1 MEFINIRV
9 AVRAPVAGE
18 SLGGVALAGQA
29 GAGGSAVKGVRPA
42 YFPERRGFEETT
54 VYDRALLQ
62 PGDEIRGPG
71 GGGRGRLHAGD
82 RPRRHRAGGG
92 DRQHRGDAAVSA
104 KLDAVTLEVLW
115 TRLISV
121 VDEAAKAIVRTSF
134 STLSNEANDFA
145 CMLTDA
151 RGYALAQNSGSIP
164 SFIGTLPATVRHFLR
179 EMGAE
184 RMQPGDVLITND
196 AWMGTGHMSDV
207 SVLKPIFHQGRLVA
221 FSATTSHMPDIG
233 GRIRAIEAREIF
245 EEGLHIPLTKLVHA
259 GRQDDTLIQ
268 LIRAN
273 VRTPD
278 QTMGD
283 IWAQAS
289 ANELMERRVNALM
302 DDYQLDGLGEL
313 GDELFA
319 RSEGA
324 MREAIRA
331 VPNGTYRYA
340 FTTDGTSVPFEFKIA
355 LTVAGDEIVADY
367 TGTSPQQPRAI
378 NCVMAYTYAM
388 TAYAVRC
395 ALLPGL
401 ANNEGMFRPIKV
413 VAPEGSLLNPRFP
426 AAVVSRATTGHYV
439 PALVLGALHRVIPE
453 RVMAGA
459 GSPLWALSQSSTRED
474 GKPYTTV
481 LFFNG
486 GMGATPV
493 KDGEN
498 VLSWP
503 SNISSTP
510 VEVAERNS
518 PLFFHY
524 KRMRAGSGGG
534 GRYRG
539 GLGPGHPDRE
549 PLAPAHRA
557 ERDGRADEVSG
568 AGPGRRRRWR
578 PRRRPHQRQARRQP
592 QAVRAGARRPR
603 AGQHAGRRRLRPGPR
618 ARRRTGAKPIA
629 RSATSPGR
637 ARRTHDERRSDDDAR
652 YAAEEHGEVSGGPA

>member
-1 MEFINIRV
+1 M
-9 AVRAPVAGE
+9 
-18 SLGGVALAGQA
+18 
-29 GAGGSAVKGVRPA
+29 
-42 YFPERRGFEETT
+42 TT
-54 VYDRALLQ
+54 
-62 PGDEIRGPG
+62 
-71 GGGRGRLHAGD
+71 
-82 RPRRHRAGGG
+82 
-92 DRQHRGDAAVSA
+92 

-115 TRLISV
+115 TRIISV

-145 CMLTDA
+145 CVLTDA

-179 EMGAE
+179 ELGAA

-207 SVLKPIFHQGRLVA
+207 SVLKPIFHGGRLVA

-245 EEGLHIPLTKLVHA
+245 EEGLHIPLTWLARA
-259 GRQDDTLIQ
+259 GRTDDTLVQ
-268 LIRAN
+268 LVRAN

-278 QTMGD
+278 QTLGD

-289 ANELMERRVNALM
+289 ANELMERRVKALM
-302 DDYQLDGLGEL
+302 DDYGLATLDEL

-319 RSEGA
+319 RSERA
-324 MREAIRA
+324 MRAAIGA
-331 VPNGTYRYA
+331 VPDGTYRYG
-340 FTTDGTSVPFEFKIA
+340 FRTDGTGVPFDFKVA
-355 LTVAGDEIVADY
+355 LTVAGDAITADY
-367 TGTSPQQPRAI
+367 AGTSPQQPRAI
-378 NCVMAYTYAM
+378 NCVMAYTFAM

-401 ANNEGMFRPIKV
+401 PNNEGMYRPITV
-413 VAPEGSLLNPRFP
+413 TAPEGSLLNPRFP

-439 PALVLGALHRVIPE
+439 PALVLGALHQVIPE

-459 GSPLWALSQSSTRED
+459 GSPLWALSGSSTRED
-474 GKPYTTV
+474 GRPYTTV

-486 GMGATPV
+486 GMGATPI

-524 KRMRAGSGGG
+524 KRLRPGSGGA
-534 GRYRG
+534 GRFRG
-539 GLGPGHPDRE
+539 GLGQDVLIESRSPRPIV
-549 PLAPAHRA
+549 LSVMA
-557 ERDGRADEVSG
+557 ERTTYPAPGLAGGSAGGRGDVRLNGRRVDNRKQYVLERGDRVLVSTPG
-568 AGPGRRRRWR
+568 GGGYGPPRVRDRALVTRDRALGYAAGRRRRSR
-578 PRRRPHQRQARRQP
+578 
-592 QAVRAGARRPR
+592 
-603 AGQHAGRRRLRPGPR
+603 
-618 ARRRTGAKPIA
+618 
-629 RSATSPGR
+629 
-637 ARRTHDERRSDDDAR
+637 
-652 YAAEEHGEVSGGPA
+652 

>member
-1 MEFINIRV
+1 M
-9 AVRAPVAGE
+9 
-18 SLGGVALAGQA
+18 
-29 GAGGSAVKGVRPA
+29 
-42 YFPERRGFEETT
+42 
-54 VYDRALLQ
+54 
-62 PGDEIRGPG
+62 
-71 GGGRGRLHAGD
+71 
-82 RPRRHRAGGG
+82 
-92 DRQHRGDAAVSA
+92 SA

-115 TRLISV
+115 TRIISV

-145 CMLTDA
+145 CVLTDA
-151 RGYALAQNSGSIP
+151 RGHALAQNSGSIP
-164 SFIGTLPATVRHFLR
+164 SFIGCLPATVRHFIR
-179 EMGAE
+179 ELGADSM
-184 RMQPGDVLITND
+184 RPGDVLITND

-245 EEGLHIPLTKLVHA
+245 EEGLHIPLTHLVRA
-259 GRQDDTLIQ
+259 GQVDHTMVAM
-268 LIRAN
+268 IRAN

-289 ANELMERRVNALM
+289 ANELMERRVVALM
-302 DDYQLDGLGEL
+302 DDYGLTTLSEL

-331 VPNGTYRYA
+331 VPDGTYRYA
-340 FTTDGTSVPFEFKIA
+340 FRTDGTGTPFDFKIA

-367 TGTSPQQPRAI
+367 AGTSPQQPRAI
-378 NCVMAYTYAM
+378 NCVLAYTYAM
-388 TAYAVRC
+388 TAYAIRC

-401 ANNEGMFRPIKV
+401 PNNEGMYRPITVK
-413 VAPEGSLLNPRFP
+413 APEGSLLNPRFP

-439 PALVLGALHRVIPE
+439 PALVLGALHQVIPE
-453 RVMAGA
+453 RVMAGV
-459 GSPLWALSQSSTRED
+459 GSPLWAVSQSGTRDD

-493 KDGEN
+493 KDGEH

-524 KRMRAGSGGG
+524 KRMRPGSGGAGRFRG
-534 GRYRG
+534 GVGQDILIESQSPRPIVVSFMAERTTYPAPGLAGGGAG
-539 GLGPGHPDRE
+539 GLGDVRVNNRRVDNRKQHVLERGDRVLIRTPGGGGYGPARSRDPRRNARDR
-549 PLAPAHRA
+549 AM
-557 ERDGRADEVSG
+557 GYV
-568 AGPGRRRRWR
+568 GRRR
-578 PRRRPHQRQARRQP
+578 
-592 QAVRAGARRPR
+592 
-603 AGQHAGRRRLRPGPR
+603 
-618 ARRRTGAKPIA
+618 AKP
-629 RSATSPGR
+629 
-637 ARRTHDERRSDDDAR
+637 
-652 YAAEEHGEVSGGPA
+652 

>member
-1 MEFINIRV
+1 M
-9 AVRAPVAGE
+9 
-18 SLGGVALAGQA
+18 
-29 GAGGSAVKGVRPA
+29 
-42 YFPERRGFEETT
+42 T
-54 VYDRALLQ
+54 
-62 PGDEIRGPG
+62 
-71 GGGRGRLHAGD
+71 
-82 RPRRHRAGGG
+82 
-92 DRQHRGDAAVSA
+92 

-115 TRLISV
+115 TRIISV

-145 CMLTDA
+145 CVLTDA

-164 SFIGTLPATVRHFLR
+164 SFIGCLPATVRHFIR
-179 EMGAE
+179 ELGADSM
-184 RMQPGDVLITND
+184 RPGDVLITND

-207 SVLKPIFHQGRLVA
+207 SVLKPIFHRDRLVA

-245 EEGLHIPLTKLVHA
+245 EEGLHIPLTRLVRA
-259 GRQDDTLIQ
+259 GQADDTLVA

-289 ANELMERRVNALM
+289 ANELMERRVAALM
-302 DDYQLDGLGEL
+302 EDYGLATLTEL

-319 RSEGA
+319 RSEHA
-324 MREAIRA
+324 MRAAIRA
-331 VPNGTYRYA
+331 VPDGTYRYA
-340 FTTDGTSVPFEFKIA
+340 FRTDGTGTPFDFKIA

-367 TGTSPQQPRAI
+367 AGSSRQQPRAI
-378 NCVMAYTYAM
+378 NCVLAYTFAM
-388 TAYAVRC
+388 TAYAIRC

-401 ANNEGMFRPIKV
+401 PNNEGMYRPITVK
-413 VAPEGSLLNPRFP
+413 APEGSLLNPKFP

-439 PALVLGALHRVIPE
+439 PALVLGALHQVIPE
-453 RVMAGA
+453 RVMAGV
-459 GSPLWALSQSSTRED
+459 GSPLWAVSQSGTRDD

-493 KDGEN
+493 KDGEH

-524 KRMRAGSGGG
+524 KRMRPDSGGAGRFRGGCGQDVLIESQSPRPIVVSFMAERTTFPAPGLAGGLAGGLGDVRVNGRRVDNRKQHVLERGDRMLIRTPGGG
-534 GRYRG
+534 GYGPARARDASLAKRDRA
-539 GLGPGHPDRE
+539 LGY
-549 PLAPAHRA
+549 
-557 ERDGRADEVSG
+557 VS
-568 AGPGRRRRWR
+568 R
-578 PRRRPHQRQARRQP
+578 
-592 QAVRAGARRPR
+592 GARR
-603 AGQHAGRRRLRPGPR
+603 
-618 ARRRTGAKPIA
+618 AR
-629 RSATSPGR
+629 
-637 ARRTHDERRSDDDAR
+637 
-652 YAAEEHGEVSGGPA
+652 